1 VGISNSEETMFKSF
15 IKWVYKSLGL
25 RKYDIRD
32 ERPNPVAVV
41 EKDVEGVAEE
51 HYLLTSKAKA
61 KKPAA
66 KKPASKKSKVAPKI
80 TATKGKQKV
89 K

>member
-1 VGISNSEETMFKSF
+1 MFKLF

-25 RKYDIRD
+25 KKFDLHD
-32 ERPNPVAVV
+32 ERPAPVTVV
-41 EKDVEGVAEE
+41 EKNDEGVVEE

-66 KKPASKKSKVAPKI
+66 KKPKVAAKI
-80 TATKGKQKV
+80 TATKRKPKT

>member
-1 VGISNSEETMFKSF
+1 MFKEF
-15 IKWVYKSLGL
+15 IKWVFKSLGL

-32 ERPNPVAVV
+32 ERPSPMVV
-41 EKDVEGVAEE
+41 VQKDAGGVAEE

-66 KKPASKKSKVAPKI
+66 KKPAKKSKVAPKI
-80 TATKGKQKV
+80 TATKDKK
-89 K
+89 KAK

>member
-1 VGISNSEETMFKSF
+1 MFKEF
-15 IKWVYKSLGL
+15 IKWVFKSLGL

-32 ERPNPVAVV
+32 ERPSPIVV
-41 EKDVEGVAEE
+41 EKDAGGVAEE

-66 KKPASKKSKVAPKI
+66 KKPAKKSKVAPKI

>member
-1 VGISNSEETMFKSF
+1 VGISNIEGTMFKSI

-32 ERPNPVAVV
+32 ERPSPVVVV
-41 EKDVEGVAEE
+41 EKKKEGVAEE
-51 HYLLTSKAKA
+51 HYLLTSKAKT

-66 KKPASKKSKVAPKI
+66 KKPKVAAKI
-80 TATKGKQKV
+80 TATKKKP
-89 K
+89 KAK

>member
-1 VGISNSEETMFKSF
+1 MFKSF
-15 IKWVYKSLGL
+15 IKWVFKSLGL

-32 ERPNPVAVV
+32 ERPSPMVVV

-61 KKPAA
+61 KKPVA
-66 KKPASKKSKVAPKI
+66 KKPATKKSKVAPKI